1 MSTTTEQTA
10 PGSAAP
16 DRGAVELELS
26 RTNTPVSWLLRHEHE
41 LRDHVALRWEGEGT
55 TYGELAERVRST
67 AGVLADHGVARG
79 DRVILLSPNRSE
91 FVHVTLAVFYLGAI
105 VVPVNFRLAPGEV
118 SYLID
123 NAEPAVMVV
132 DGGLLPLALEAVRS
146 HDSDLPIISLDPR
159 TDGGLSLRDLTP
171 TSRPVPVVVQHAD
184 DAAIMYTSGTT
195 GRPKGAV
202 LTHGNFSSNALRT
215 AKAWGVDDSDTV
227 MVASPLF
234 HIAAFC
240 AYLGH
245 LVVGARALIMPSSAF
260 DATEILDAM
269 ESEGV
274 TTTFLV
280 PAQWQLLCDE
290 PRVSERDLALH
301 YMSWG
306 AAPATE
312 ALLRRMMKTFTGA
325 GVVAAFGQT
334 ETTASGVALPAADAL
349 TRVGSV
355 GRPTYGFSIRVVDG
369 AMNDVP
375 VGEVGEIVYRG
386 TGVMSRYWRNE
397 EATAEAFHGGWF
409 HSGDL
414 VRQDEDGFLYVVD
427 RIKDMIISGG
437 ENIYCA
443 ELENVIAD
451 HPKVAQVA
459 VVGRADDRWGEVP
472 VAVVVQEEG
481 SEALTLDEI
490 RDFCDG
496 RLARYKLPKDLIVR
510 GDFPRSGTG
519 KILKSRL
526 RDEV

>member
-1 MSTTTEQTA
+1 MSTIFER
-10 PGSAAP
+10 SVAP
-16 DRGAVELELS
+16 DVGAAELELS
-26 RTNTPVSWLLRHEHE
+26 RTNTPISWLLRHAHE
-41 LRDHVALRWEGEGT
+41 LPDHVALRFEGETT
-55 TYGELAERVRST
+55 TYTELLERVRST
-67 AGVLADHGVARG
+67 AGVLAELGVKRG

-91 FVHVTLAVFYLGAI
+91 FVDTTLAVLYLGAI
-105 VVPVNFRLAPGEV
+105 LVPVNFRLAAGEV

-123 NAEPAVMVV
+123 NAEPTVIVV
-132 DGGLLPLALEAVRS
+132 DGELLTLGLDALRS
-146 HDSDLPIISLDPR
+146 HGSDIPVVSLDAR
-159 TDGGLSLRDLTP
+159 TDGGLSLRDLTSASTP
-171 TSRPVPVVVQHAD
+171 APVAMGHTD

-202 LTHGNFSSNALRT
+202 LTHGNFSSSALRT
-215 AKAWGVDDSDTV
+215 AKAWGIDDSDTL

-240 AYLGH
+240 SYLGH
-245 LVVGARALIMPSSAF
+245 LVVGAGALIMPSRAF

-269 ESEGV
+269 EREGV

-290 PRVSERDLALH
+290 PRVGERDLRLR

-312 ALLRRMMKTFTGA
+312 ALLRRMMQTFEGA
-325 GVVAAFGQT
+325 GVTAAFGQT
-334 ETTASGVALPAADAL
+334 ETTASGVSLPAADAL
-349 TRVGSV
+349 QRVGSV
-355 GRPTYGFSIRVVDG
+355 GRPIYGFSIRVVD
-369 AMNDVP
+369 AQMDDVA

-397 EATAEAFHGGWF
+397 EATAEAFYGGWF

-414 VRQDEDGFLYVVD
+414 VRQDEEGFIYVVD

-459 VVGRADDRWGEVP
+459 VVGRADERWGEIP
-472 VAVVVQEEG
+472 VAVVIPAEP
-481 SEALTLDEI
+481 SDPPTLAEV
-490 RDFCDG
+490 REFCDG
-496 RLARYKLPKDLIVR
+496 RLARYKLPKELIVR
-510 GDFPRSGTG
+510 PDYPRSGTG
-519 KILKSRL
+519 KILKSAL
-526 RDEV
+526 REEI